1 MGFFSKLFGNK
12 NKAILDALLSGAKI
26 IDVRSVQEYKMGCID
41 GSMNIPL
48 DKISSSVSKIKKMNA
63 PVVVCCASGMR
74 SAQAAS
80 ILRTNGIE
88 VINGGSWT
96 KIDNLV

>member
-1 MGFFSKLFGNK
+1 MGFFSKLFGNR

-26 IDVRSVQEYKMGCID
+26 IDVRTAQEYKMGNID

-48 DKISSSVSKIKKMNA
+48 DRISSSLNKIKKMDVQ
-63 PVVVCCASGMR
+63 VVVCCASGMR

-80 ILRTNGIE
+80 ILRTNGIDA
-88 VINGGSWT
+88 INGGSWM